1 MKKSI
6 LYFAAVLVGLAIAAV
21 SLPTCYAGST
31 KGELLTSAPKD
42 YKTVIFEVSMHCE
55 NCVKKINENISFE
68 KGVKDL
74 EVSLE
79 GKVVTITYDPA
90 KTDESTLKAAIEKL
104 GYKVSIAD

>member
-6 LYFAAVLVGLAIAAV
+6 LYFAAVLVGLASAAV
-21 SLPTCYAGST
+21 SLPACYAGST

-55 NCVKKINENISFE
+55 NCVKKISENISFE

-79 GKVVTITYDPA
+79 GKVITITYDPA
-90 KTDESTLKAAIEKL
+90 KTNEETLKAAIEKL
-104 GYKVSIAD
+104 GYKVQVK